1 MVIKGPTVNPHDAL
15 ITANSES
22 RYPIVTMETPYLASI
37 IKYKLARGISVE
49 KLKRNRKIK
58 VMITKVRLSFEFVW
72 WTSFLDE
79 EICISSFS
87 YASNFS
93 RTEEL
98 SWSMFSILVPAL
110 VGLTSFTNTSN
121 VAGKSNGF

>member
-1 MVIKGPTVNPHDAL
+1 VNPHDAL